1 MTVGTANASAS
12 QSAMGPRLVRGPGCG
27 LCAAAYGLPHMGR
40 WPIVKRMPAGS
51 ADRFVHSIKTSENGK
66 GCRNHLERL
75 PGLPASLHPLFGQTG
90 YTAAERSRMRPSVHP
105 DKAMNLD
112 VNTLF
117 LVTIYVEA
125 MLGLLLLFAWVQNA
139 AITAVAWWGSAHLLR
154 AASVVLFGLY
164 GQAPD
169 VVSIDLSN
177 AILFTAFAFTWIG
190 ARVFDGRSPSYV
202 GLFGGAVLWLVV
214 CRIPIVAQ
222 SMEARILISSFI
234 ITGYTW
240 AAAYEFW
247 RGRGEP
253 LVSRWPAIF
262 MLFAHG
268 ALFLLRTPL
277 AVVLPW
283 IPDAQVFESVWLTV
297 LSFEAL
303 LFTIAIAFILL
314 AMAKERTEL
323 LHKTAS
329 LVDPLTGISNRRAFL
344 EGAAI
349 MAREIEAD
357 PRPAAVLL
365 IDLDHFKSINDSF
378 GHALGDR
385 VLQIFANTAHAHI
398 GPCDLLGRL
407 GGEEFAI
414 ALYDVDR
421 IRAMEIAEEVRKSFE
436 ETAAEVEGHPIE
448 ATCSIGVAVSEKGPL
463 DISDLLGQADQALYS
478 AKERGRNRCEL
489 ATVEFILRLDASTPS
504 LRINTMHANPAA

>member
-1 MTVGTANASAS
+1 
-12 QSAMGPRLVRGPGCG
+12 
-27 LCAAAYGLPHMGR
+27 
-40 WPIVKRMPAGS
+40 
-51 ADRFVHSIKTSENGK
+51 
-66 GCRNHLERL
+66 
-75 PGLPASLHPLFGQTG
+75 
-90 YTAAERSRMRPSVHP
+90 
-105 DKAMNLD
+105 MNLD

-125 MLGLLLLFAWVQNA
+125 MLGLLLLFAWVQNS

-154 AASVVLFGLY
+154 AASVVLFGMY
-164 GQAPD
+164 ESAPD
-169 VVSIDLSN
+169 WITIDLSN
-177 AILFTAFAFTWIG
+177 AILLTSFAATWTG
-190 ARVFDGRSPSYV
+190 ARIFDGRPPSYI
-202 GLFGGAVLWLVV
+202 GLFGGALLWLAVS
-214 CRIPIVAQ
+214 RIPAISQ

-234 ITGYTW
+234 VTGYTW

-247 RGRGEP
+247 RGRSEP

-268 ALFLLRTPL
+268 SLFLLRTPL
-277 AVVLPW
+277 STVMPW
-283 IPDAQVFESVWLTV
+283 IPDTQVFESVWLTV

-329 LVDPLTGISNRRAFL
+329 LVDPLTGIPNRRAFL
-344 EGAAI
+344 EGAEA
-349 MAREIEAD
+349 MAERIDAD

-365 IDLDHFKSINDSF
+365 VDLDHFKTINDSF

-385 VLQIFANTAHAHI
+385 VLRLFAETAGANI
-398 GPCDLLGRL
+398 APSDLLGRL

-421 IRAMEIAEEVRKSFE
+421 ARAKEVAEAIRRSFAEAASEVDGRP
-436 ETAAEVEGHPIE
+436 VG

-463 DISDLLGQADQALYS
+463 DMTELLAQADEALYS
-478 AKERGRNRCEL
+478 AKERGRNRCEI
-489 ATVEFILRLDASTPS
+489 ASAEIVLRLDASTPS
-504 LRINTMHANPAA
+504 LRIGDIHARSAAA